1 MAKIEKDEIVR
12 RLTSVF
18 RDVFDDETIQLSEEM
33 TAKDIDTWD
42 SLMHIT
48 LVVSVEKE
56 FGVKLN
62 AGEIGK
68 LKNVGEMLSLLA
80 ERASL

>member
-33 TAKDIDTWD
+33 TARDIDTWD

>member
-1 MAKIEKDEIVR
+1 MEKDEIVR

>member
-1 MAKIEKDEIVR
+1 MPQISKDDIKK
-12 RLTSVF
+12 RLNAVF
-18 RDVFDDETIQLSEEM
+18 RDVFDDETIAISDEM

-48 LVVSVEKE
+48 LVVAVEKE

-68 LKNVGEMLSLLA
+68 LKNVGEILSLLA
-80 ERASL
+80 ARATR